1 MATLTTQSVVAT
13 GLTPTYS
20 SAAGGGD
27 KVRPG
32 DRVFIHVK
40 NGGGGSVTVT
50 VDDVL
55 SVAPAGAAAFD
66 PDLEVVIEP
75 SGERMIGPIVENRFR
90 DTSDGLAS
98 ITYSGVTSVTIAA
111 LRV

>member
-1 MATLTTQSVVAT
+1 MATLSTQSVTVT
-13 GLTPTYS
+13 GLTPSYS
-20 SAAGGGD
+20 SADAGGD

-32 DRVFIHVK
+32 ERVFIHVK

-55 SVAPAGAAAFD
+55 STAPAGAASFD

-75 SGERMIGPIVENRFR
+75 SGERMIGPIVEDRFR
-90 DTSDGLAS
+90 NSSDSLAS
-98 ITYSGVTSVTIAA
+98 ITYSGVSSVTIAA